1 MGAWG
6 GRDQFPAVVG
16 GGWSLVTQAG
26 CLHRVRGQQVRERGR
41 PKVPNR
47 VSGEEGWVG
56 PQEGPEYRLGQRGAG
71 CAGADGNLHRGGV

>member
-1 MGAWG
+1 M
-6 GRDQFPAVVG
+6 
-16 GGWSLVTQAG
+16 
-26 CLHRVRGQQVRERGR
+26 RGQQVRERGR